1 MSSKD
6 THDERDLGY
15 DGLNRR
21 NILLAGSR
29 LAAASALSSSLSSA
43 QQAGAFRR
51 LLVDRLGWSRFTPA
65 SRP

>member
-21 NILLAGSR
+21 NILLAGST

-43 QQAGAFRR
+43 QHA
-51 LLVDRLGWSRFTPA
+51 
-65 SRP
+65 